1 MILIENREVLRW
13 KNRKLLTLLESEKT
27 NAHDSKCI
35 VEQAKSGAKTLK
47 LQFLETTKYIHSKY
61 DPEKEAGRFIN
72 NLDMS
77 VAKHVLFIGSGLGYH
92 IKKFSSQY
100 PNLTFSIYEPDLAV
114 LNIFL
119 ECCDLS
125 SSEMKGLQHIF
136 TGTESTEITTDMERV
151 LRLSNGSI
159 ILAVLPVY
167 EQQYSMQV
175 KNITETII
183 HSLKNKKMYLAV
195 NWVHQKRWTINSIKN
210 FPVVMMTPNIMCD
223 FHISDFRDKPAIIV
237 AAGPSLTEELENLR
251 KIRESES
258 AYIFSVGSA
267 INTLIEAGIHP
278 HATCAYDPSAEQWKV
293 LQKVKDKEI
302 TNIPLIFGSSI
313 GFEAL
318 EDYNGPK
325 IHMITSPD
333 TVSPQL
339 LDTTKSIDIVLDSP
353 TIAAV
358 TFQLLSKLEC
368 NPIIFVGQNLAYKD
382 EKRYATGISYD
393 FIDNELSEN
402 EIEDSITIKDVQ
414 GNSIQTS
421 ESFNIMR
428 KQLECFIQKSPKIE
442 VINTTKAGALI
453 EGTTFMNLS
462 TIIEKRLNSHEV
474 NTEWWNETKSYD
486 TKFTLKRLDILS
498 AESRRITKQL
508 QKITSELEK
517 IDRNLKSKIATKM
530 EQNFMEFDK
539 QFSKLKRNPFY
550 VGFVE
555 PMLIVQNTRL
565 SEDSATI
572 RFETDVLK
580 KAEVIIAI
588 FSPFI
593 KEVELHYEFVKP
605 YFEEMKER
613 LLNIDEEGVVN
624 E

>member
-1 MILIENREVLRW
+1 MISIENREVLRR
-13 KNRKLLTLLESEKT
+13 KNRELLKLLDSEK
-27 NAHDSKCI
+27 NNVCNSKGN
-35 VEQAKSGAKTLK
+35 VEHAKSGAKTLK
-47 LQFLETTKYIHSKY
+47 VQFLETTKYIHSKY
-61 DPEKEAGRFIN
+61 DPEKEAERFIN

-92 IKKFSSQY
+92 ISKFSSQY
-100 PNLTFSIYEPDLAV
+100 PDITFSIYEPDLAV

-119 ECCDLS
+119 EGCDLS
-125 SSEMKGLQHIF
+125 SSEMRGLQHIF
-136 TGTESTEITTDMERV
+136 TGTEATEITTDMEKV

-159 ILAVLPVY
+159 IMAILPVY

-175 KNITETII
+175 KNISETII

-195 NWVHQKRWTINSIKN
+195 NLINQKRWTINSIKN
-210 FPVVMMTPNIMCD
+210 FPLVTMTPNIMCD
-223 FHISDFRDKPAIIV
+223 FPISDFRDKPAIIV

-251 KIRESES
+251 QIRESES

-313 GFEAL
+313 GYEAV
-318 EDYNGPK
+318 ENYDGPK

-339 LDTTKSIDIVLDSP
+339 LDTTKSIDVVLDSP
-353 TIAAV
+353 TIAAI

-368 NPIIFVGQNLAYKD
+368 NPIILVGQNLAYKD

-421 ESFNIMR
+421 ESFNIMK
-428 KQLECFIQKSPKIE
+428 KQLEYFIQKIPEIE
-442 VINTTKAGALI
+442 VVNTTKAGALI
-453 EGTTFMNLS
+453 EGTTFTNLS

-474 NTEWWNETKSYD
+474 NTEWWNETNSYD
-486 TKFTLKRLDILS
+486 TKFTLKRLEILS

-508 QKITSELEK
+508 LNINSELEK
-517 IDRNLKSKIATKM
+517 IDRNLKSKITTKM
-530 EQNFMEFDK
+530 EQNFAEFDK

-565 SEDSATI
+565 SEESATI
-572 RFETDVLK
+572 RFETDVLR
-580 KAEVIIAI
+580 KAEVIIDI
-588 FSPFI
+588 FSHFI